1 MSDAPLTPEIY
12 CQDIQK
18 SLNFYTQIL
27 GFKIVYD
34 RPENYFA
41 MLDYQGARLMIE
53 QLDKRNRV
61 WLKDKLEYP
70 FGRGVSFQI
79 KTNNVVSLYEKVQ
92 NSKSEIFLPIEER
105 WYRTN
110 DKEVGNKQF
119 IVVDPDGFLLRF
131 FEDMGERPIQNTPD

>member
-1 MSDAPLTPEIY
+1 MSDASLTPELY
-12 CQDIQK
+12 CKDIK
-18 SLNFYTQIL
+18 CSLDFYTKIL

-79 KTNNVVSLYEKVQ
+79 KTNDVLGLYKKVKNA
-92 NSKSEIFLPIEER
+92 NSEVFLPLEER
-105 WYRTN
+105 WYRAN

-131 FEDMGERPIQNTPD
+131 FEDMGERPIQSKLD